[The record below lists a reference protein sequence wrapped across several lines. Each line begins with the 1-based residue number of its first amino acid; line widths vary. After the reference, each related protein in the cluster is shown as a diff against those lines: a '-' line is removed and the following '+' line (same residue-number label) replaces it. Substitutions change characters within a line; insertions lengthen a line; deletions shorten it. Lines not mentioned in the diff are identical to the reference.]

1 MSERRKT
8 RAEIERD
15 RAANMELSG
24 SFVMNSSGSDKE
36 KEEEERIR
44 RQMGGV
50 HMRVTRDD
58 PDEMDEVARQLRKDV
73 HDEVSEDDYEDE
85 SESEELLRRMPWL
98 QYTAPEV
105 LERASNR
112 AYQYR
117 GLKRIAGKGADTDG
131 KNPYEGAA
139 FKEAVDDLR
148 EKILEV
154 KESAAA
160 GKDVRT
166 RDKVYIPPMR
176 DKAAEAEEAR
186 RAAEEAQ
193 RAAEEARR
201 AEEEAK
207 RVAQEEE
214 AARLQEVARAA
225 KEAAE
230 RETAA
235 KEAAAKAT
243 QATTVSQDT
252 REYPA
257 VKLAENKK
265 MEETAKLS
273 GVKAPEQLAES
284 KKTEETANLS
294 GVKAPEQLAESK
306 KIEETAN
313 LSVVKAPE
321 KLADSKKIEETANLS
336 AVKAP
341 ERKSPVP
348 FTSSKLFR
356 NPEESVQQDTGI
368 RDEKGVSHSA
378 IDPAVKADVKA
389 FKERIIDLD
398 DPSDVVTRMREQLEN
413 DRFEAEE
420 LLAEAVIAE
429 DGAEDAFDDVKPT
442 EVYPQDAAK
451 AEQKK
456 LRKKPLSAMER
467 LKELALTEE
476 MDDVPA
482 RQKNEKMTA
491 LDRLEHMEQLD
502 RQGIPY
508 AAQMRIPEAGFQG
521 MQMQQMQ
528 QMQMRPVMGVP
539 MGVPVQGPMQ
549 TPMGGP
555 VMGAPMMG
563 RPAMPQNGAPMMGGP
578 VMGAPMMAP
587 PGTPVMGPVQ
597 GLNMNPAMMG
607 QTMPLPQLPPMP
619 PFAQGTSN
627 TEGFDF

>member
-24 SFVMNSSGSDKE
+24 SFVMNSSGPDRE

-58 PDEMDEVARQLRKDV
+58 PDEMDEVVKQLRKDV

-186 RAAEEAQ
+186 RAAEEVQRAAEEAQ

-207 RVAQEEE
+207 RAAQEEE

-230 RETAA
+230 REAAAKEVAA
-235 KEAAAKAT
+235 KEAAAKAA

-257 VKLAENKK
+257 VKLAE
-265 MEETAKLS
+265 
-273 GVKAPEQLAES
+273 S
-284 KKTEETANLS
+284 KKTEETANHS
-294 GVKAPEQLAESK
+294 
-306 KIEETAN
+306 T
-313 LSVVKAPE
+313 
-321 KLADSKKIEETANLS
+321 
-336 AVKAP
+336 VKAP

-368 RDEKGVSHSA
+368 REEGVSHSA

-389 FKERIIDLD
+389 FKERILDLD
-398 DPSDVVTRMREQLEN
+398 DPSDVVARMREQLEN

-429 DGAEDAFDDVKPT
+429 AGAEDAFDDVKPT

-482 RQKNEKMTA
+482 RHKNEKMTA

-528 QMQMRPVMGVP
+528 QMQMRPVMGMP